1 MGLIYKRGTTIT
13 YYCSFTTLDNKEPT
27 TIVDP
32 KITIRH
38 IDSSNI
44 LVTDVNEAAMTLA
57 SENTYFYKWAI
68 STGADLGEYTIECEA
83 LVDTEYAEDNQ
94 NVQVIE

>member
-13 YYCSFTTLDNKEPT
+13 YYCSFLTLDNKEPV

-32 KITIRH
+32 VITIRH
-38 IDSSNI
+38 VDSSNI

-57 SENTYFYKWAI
+57 DENNYFYKWAI
-68 STGADLGEYTIECEA
+68 AAGADVGEYNIECEA
-83 LVDTEYAEDNQ
+83 TVDGEYAEHNQ
-94 NVQVIE
+94 TAQVED